1 MIKALLLVM
10 AVCADSF
17 AAAVSIGADGIRL
30 PLRSSAVISL
40 TGTVM
45 LCASAAFAAAAGV
58 FIPEKLC
65 RAVSSVLL
73 TVLGIFCLT
82 RNYCGEIA
90 EKGPAADSDGSRTL
104 SPREALI
111 LSLALSADSAAT
123 GISAGLGGVDLPL
136 LAVMTFAAGMISAE
150 TGQRLGRRLRS
161 ALKINLSRLCG
172 AALII
177 LAILNI

>member
-1 MIKALLLVM
+1 MIKTLLLVT

-45 LCASAAFAAAAGV
+45 LCASAALAGTV
-58 FIPEKLC
+58 GAFIPAEMC
-65 RAVSSVLL
+65 RAVSSILL
-73 TVLGIFCLT
+73 TVLGIFCIT

-90 EKGPAADSDGSRTL
+90 EKSPAADSDGSRTL

-111 LSLALSADSAAT
+111 LSIALSADSAAT

-136 LAVMTFAAGMISAE
+136 LAGMTFAAGIVSAE
-150 TGQRLGRRLRS
+150 TGQRLGRKLRS

-172 AALII
+172 GLLII